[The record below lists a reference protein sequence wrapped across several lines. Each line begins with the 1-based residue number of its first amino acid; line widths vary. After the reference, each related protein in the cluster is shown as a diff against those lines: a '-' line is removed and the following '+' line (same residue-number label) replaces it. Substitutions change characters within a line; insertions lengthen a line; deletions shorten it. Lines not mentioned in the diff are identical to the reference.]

1 MRTASNTPAASE
13 NVAEEMDISTFSGL
27 EVGNTPTSV
36 VEMETRD
43 ILPDV
48 RDGEK
53 NTTSVEPNETS
64 KKVRSRLCN
73 SYFDNRKELIH
84 HRLMVHLSGKGD
96 YPWEENDAPWIKD
109 GNVDHELK
117 EFYNLYNPLI
127 REYTEQKTLN
137 AVYNYPLSPSFTL
150 DDIMVFANKIY
161 NLQQKAF
168 RLNLVFGYILFNQE
182 LNEYR

>member
-64 KKVRSRLCN
+64 KKV
-73 SYFDNRKELIH
+73 
-84 HRLMVHLSGKGD
+84 
-96 YPWEENDAPWIKD
+96 
-109 GNVDHELK
+109 
-117 EFYNLYNPLI
+117 
-127 REYTEQKTLN
+127 
-137 AVYNYPLSPSFTL
+137 
-150 DDIMVFANKIY
+150 
-161 NLQQKAF
+161 
-168 RLNLVFGYILFNQE
+168 
-182 LNEYR
+182 